1 MTLETAKI
9 LDLASATRFERA
21 GDTSPVRYSDR
32 ECAPA
37 DTLARIRPFFAEL
50 GITRLA
56 RQTGLDDIGIP
67 CFTAI
72 RPNSKTLAAN
82 QGKGIDDDSAMTSA
96 AMEALEYAVAENP
109 TAPRRRAS
117 INELR
122 REETRFHWPE
132 RLLPKAWQ
140 RDDDLALSWVE
151 GFDYFTGA
159 PVFVPFDAVAIGQ
172 DELELPGIT
181 VSTNGLASGNTES
194 EAIFHALCELVE
206 RDASALSALASDE
219 ALRRAQIRPEE
230 FADPAIDDLLARIR
244 NAGCALTLF
253 DLTTN
258 IGVPVIQAVIF
269 DDVSESQRH
278 FDLSAGV
285 GCHPSAVRAAL
296 RAITEAAQTRL
307 TNIAGSRDDF
317 HPAEYRFGLDP
328 SLLVYRGGMAA
339 GAHQPAP
346 ACPLG
351 SSAAAFSAFLAERLL
366 ARKINDI
373 TVVPLGGERYG
384 SAVVK
389 VLAPRLEDKSCNVNW
404 RPGPRALS
412 AMLRLS

>member
-1 MTLETAKI
+1 MTLETA
-9 LDLASATRFERA
+9 SPRHFERT
-21 GDTSPVRYSDR
+21 GDRSPVRYSDR
-32 ECAPA
+32 VCAPA
-37 DTLARIRPFFAEL
+37 DTLARIRPFFPEL

-67 CFTAI
+67 CFSAI
-72 RPNSKTLAAN
+72 RPNARTLAAN

-96 AMEALEYAVAENP
+96 AMEALEYAVAEEP
-109 TAPRRRAS
+109 TVPRRRAS
-117 INELR
+117 IARLE
-122 REETRFHWPE
+122 REGIRFHWPE
-132 RLLPKAWQ
+132 RLLPAGTT
-140 RDDDLALSWVE
+140 RDEDREFTWVS

-159 PVFVPFDAVAIGQ
+159 PVLVPYDAVAIGQ

-181 VSTNGLASGNTES
+181 VSTNGLASGNTEP

-206 RDASALSALASDE
+206 RDASSLAALASDE
-219 ALRRAQIRPEE
+219 ALRRTQIRPED
-230 FADPAIDDLLARIR
+230 FRDPVIDDLLARIR

-258 IGVPVIQAVIF
+258 LGVPVIQAVIF
-269 DDVSESQRH
+269 DDVAETQRH
-278 FDLSAGV
+278 FDLSSGV
-285 GCHPSAVRAAL
+285 GCHPVAIRAAL

-328 SLLVYRGGMAA
+328 SLLVYRGSIAA
-339 GAHQPAP
+339 SRPVTPGCA
-346 ACPLG
+346 LG
-351 SSAAAFSAFLAERLL
+351 SSAATLSAFLAERLL
-366 ARKINDI
+366 ARKINEVV
-373 TVVPLGGERYG
+373 VVPLGGERYG

-389 VLAPRLEDKSCNVNW
+389 VLAPRLEDKSSNINW

-412 AMLRLS
+412 AMLRVS